1 MNIMNELSLNSTII
15 KPENNEEIKKA
26 IILFHGFGGDGKDI
40 SMLSYNWKRYL
51 KNTII
56 ICPDAHEKCSV
67 NPIGYQWFDL
77 SNQNSSYIL
86 EQSLKAEE
94 IVNKFISEIKH
105 KFKLK
110 NNDICLSGFS
120 QGCMMI
126 INLALTNKNDY
137 NCVVGFSGKIIDKEN
152 LSTRIKSRTKVLLIH
167 GEQDSIVPINHLLD
181 AKDFLLRNKI
191 DVETNII
198 KNCEHSIPIE
208 ASSIA
213 LSFIKKNLQ

>member
-1 MNIMNELSLNSTII
+1 MKIMNELSLNSISI

-56 ICPDAHEKCSV
+56 ICPDAHEKCLV
-67 NPIGYQWFDL
+67 NPMGYQWFDL

-86 EQSLKAEE
+86 EESLKAEE
-94 IVNKFISEIKH
+94 IINKCISEIKD

-213 LSFIKKNLQ
+213 LNFIKKNLQ

>member
-1 MNIMNELSLNSTII
+1 MKIMNELSLNSTII

-126 INLALTNKNDY
+126 INLALTNKNNY
-137 NCVVGFSGKIIDKEN
+137 NCIVGFSGKIIDKEN
-152 LSTRIKSRTKVLLIH
+152 LSKRIKSNTKVLLIH
-167 GEQDSIVPINHLLD
+167 GEKDSVVPVNHLLD

-213 LSFIKKNLQ
+213 LNFIKKNLQ

>member
-1 MNIMNELSLNSTII
+1 MNELSLNSIII
-15 KPENNEEIKKA
+15 KPENNEKIKKA

-40 SMLSYNWKRYL
+40 SMLSHNWKRYL

-56 ICPDAHEKCSV
+56 ICPDAHEKCLV

-77 SNQNSSYIL
+77 SNENSSYIL

-94 IVNKFISEIKH
+94 IINKFISEIKY

-126 INLALTNKNDY
+126 INLALTNKNKY

-152 LSTRIKSRTKVLLIH
+152 LSTRIKSNTKVLLI
-167 GEQDSIVPINHLLD
+167 Q
-181 AKDFLLRNKI
+181 KI
-191 DVETNII
+191 
-198 KNCEHSIPIE
+198 
-208 ASSIA
+208 
-213 LSFIKKNLQ
+213 FF